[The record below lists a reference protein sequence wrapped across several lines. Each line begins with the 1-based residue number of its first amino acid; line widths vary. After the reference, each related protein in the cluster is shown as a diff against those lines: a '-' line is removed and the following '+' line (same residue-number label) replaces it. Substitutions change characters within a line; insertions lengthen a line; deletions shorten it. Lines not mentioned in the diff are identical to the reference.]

1 MVVCEDSGLGG
12 NTMKNIFCATDSGLA
27 FTDPHDRNRYPVA
40 VLNNRL
46 WMISNLKR
54 FAPFQSV
61 SHGEKDVDD
70 RFGLLYRCDEEL
82 ESILPEG
89 FRLPSADEFMDFF
102 AQWRTLV
109 AVHPLDIPLVLSRY
123 GDIPLAGTAFQANPC
138 GGSPEFKDFGDK
150 GVYLTNSR
158 DEQGY
163 LCAVCITRDGCQITR
178 VLSGE
183 HCSIRLTLNTET
195 LS

>member
-1 MVVCEDSGLGG
+1 
-12 NTMKNIFCATDSGLA
+12 MKRSFFASSDSGLA
-27 FTDPHDRNRYPVA
+27 FTDPHDRKRYPVA
-40 VLNNRL
+40 FLDGRL
-46 WMISNLKR
+46 WMTSNLKR
-54 FAPFQSV
+54 FVAFQSV

-70 RFGLLYRCDEEL
+70 HFGLLYRCDEEF
-82 ESILPEG
+82 EDVLPEG

-109 AVHPLDIPLVLSRY
+109 AVHPLDIPSVLNRY

-138 GGSPEFKDFGDK
+138 GGPPEFKDFGDK

-158 DEQGY
+158 DEQGCR
-163 LCAVCITRDGCQITR
+163 LAVCITRDGCKTMR

-195 LS
+195 LN